1 MGLTQVLCINAMFDV
16 LVGLPKVGVRTVSD
30 SCQLLGPFS
39 SYWAASA
46 ALV

>member
-1 MGLTQVLCINAMFDV
+1 MGLTPVLCIYAMFGV
-16 LVGLPKVGVRTVSD
+16 LVGLPKVGVGTVYD
-30 SCQLLGPFS
+30 FCQLLGPFS